1 MPQRRKQDSTDPSL
15 SIRWPRFFRNVEQAE
30 ELLQHP
36 GMVALLLDLQG
47 KAELEASEVIDHPPK
62 TEGEL
67 AEQNVS
73 RGRILERKDLLG
85 LADELKLWK
94 EERRK

>member
-1 MPQRRKQDSTDPSL
+1 
-15 SIRWPRFFRNVEQAE
+15 
-30 ELLQHP
+30 
-36 GMVALLLDLQG
+36 
-47 KAELEASEVIDHPPK
+47 LEASEVIDHPPK